1 MARVTVMEYER
12 VVRFVDGEF
21 VDVLGP
27 GRHRYRKWWRTKLER
42 IDMRARWLVVPGQEM
57 LTADGIT
64 VTISATVR
72 IQVSDP
78 HAHLTAAQDA
88 QQEVYIA
95 VQRALRDAVAARE
108 LSEVMAQR
116 GSLGETF
123 REPVT
128 TAGAAVGIDVMEVA
142 VRDVMFAADMR
153 RALAETALAR
163 EKGRAELERARAEA
177 AALRSLANTA
187 RLLEDHPALLQL
199 RTLQAAEKPGNTVVL
214 APPQR

>member
-12 VVRFVDGEF
+12 VVRFVDGAF
-21 VDVLGP
+21 VDVLEP
-27 GRHRYRKWWRTKLER
+27 GRHSYARWRTKLEKVDVR
-42 IDMRARWLVVPGQEM
+42 PRWLVVAGQEM

-64 VTISATVR
+64 LTVSAAAR
-72 IQVSDP
+72 IQVADP
-78 HAHLTAAQDA
+78 RAYVTAAQDT

-95 VQRALRDAVAARE
+95 VQRALREAVAARE
-108 LSEVMAQR
+108 LAEVMAQR
-116 GSLGETF
+116 ASLGETF
-123 REPVT
+123 REAVAA
-128 TAGAAVGIDVMEVA
+128 AGATVGIDVLEVA
-142 VRDVMFAADMR
+142 LRDVMFAADMR

-187 RLLEDHPALLQL
+187 RLLEEHPSLLQL
-199 RTLQAAEKPGNTVVL
+199 RTLQAAEKPGSTVVL

>member
-1 MARVTVMEYER
+1 MASVTVMEYER
-12 VVRFVDGEF
+12 VVRFVDGTF
-21 VDVLGP
+21 VDILGP
-27 GRHRYRKWWRTKLER
+27 GRHSYSRWRTKLDR
-42 IDMRARWLVVPGQEM
+42 VDVRARWLVVAGQEM

-64 VTISATVR
+64 VTVSATAR
-72 IQVSDP
+72 IQVTDP
-78 HAHLTAAQDA
+78 HAYLTAAQDA

-108 LSEVMAQR
+108 LGEVMAQR

-123 REPVT
+123 REPVAD
-128 TAGAAVGIDVMEVA
+128 AGAAVGIEVLEVA

-163 EKGRAELERARAEA
+163 EKGRAQLERARGEA

-187 RLLEDHPALLQL
+187 RLLEEHPALLQL
-199 RTLQAAEKPGNTVVL
+199 RTLQAAEKPGSTMVL